1 MLVKWKKYVG
11 MHEGARSFIKQM
23 VKMVGTEPLET
34 SNGDYTMLS
43 TYKVSTVVK
52 GTLMCL
58 LCIHNSRNQID
69 SCE

>member
-1 MLVKWKKYVG
+1 

-52 GTLMCL
+52 GTYTDVLAL
-58 LCIHNSRNQID
+58 YAQ
-69 SCE
+69 